1 MKIELNLGFHF
12 QKEVFLLGFHAQK
25 RVYLYATHWTSPGVM
40 GFDAH
45 KNKYQNGKYHSN
57 KYLRFVVTCK
67 SFILFQQI
75 IFITRNV

>member
-1 MKIELNLGFHF
+1 MLKKGF
-12 QKEVFLLGFHAQK
+12 
-25 RVYLYATHWTSPGVM
+25 TCPGVV

-67 SFILFQQI
+67 GHLLEGQGYDAQNLAVDPFDLGPQNAR
-75 IFITRNV
+75 TKL